1 MNIRFKTYSCS
12 RRQSRDIFGDILKV
26 CASLILFAGVVAGQ
40 QMPAPDRPD
49 RPDQVDQPDLATV
62 EKWRADLH
70 YLAEELPRRH
80 KNLFH
85 TVTREQF
92 ERAIKLLDDRIPQM
106 APYEIMVEMARIV
119 ASVGDGHTR
128 LGILDSKFGFRQYPI
143 RLYLYRDGLF
153 VQAATADYEQVI
165 GARVIKIGSA
175 TAEQAF
181 KTISEITPRDNDA
194 GLRHSVP
201 LRLVAPEA
209 LRALRLVDDMEKAPL
224 VVEKQGRQFS
234 VELKPLDPTANVKWI
249 DARDG
254 AQAPTPLWLKD
265 QQNRF
270 WFEYLAD
277 SRAVYVQYNQVQ
289 DKPDETLAD
298 FWKRV
303 FAFVESNPVDR
314 FILDIRLN
322 GGGNGFLNQSLIHNL
337 IRCDKVNQRGKLFTI
352 IGRRTFSAAGFLAI
366 DLERHTK
373 TLFVGEPIGARPNH
387 YGESMSFALPHSGL
401 MVGYSS
407 LYWQYSD
414 PRDTR
419 PWVPPHLAAEL
430 SSADYAANRDP
441 ALHAVLDYKPQPP
454 LEDLMMEA
462 LLKENVEAAIKR
474 YREFRADSLN
484 AYIDTQWPLRLVG
497 RRLMN
502 ANKRFDDAIEIF
514 KLNVAERMRSD
525 EPLLLLADA
534 YQRAGKREL
543 AVKTYE
549 AALQLNPRN
558 WEALDALRSL
568 RAKADGATT
577 QKP

>member
-1 MNIRFKTYSCS
+1 MNIRFATYSGS
-12 RRQSRDIFGDILKV
+12 RRQAHYIFGYVMKI
-26 CASLILFAGVVAGQ
+26 CASLILFAGFVAGQ
-40 QMPAPDRPD
+40 QRPAPDRA
-49 RPDQVDQPDLATV
+49 DQSDQSIV
-62 EKWRADLH
+62 VKWRADLR

-85 TVTREQF
+85 TMTREQF
-92 ERAIKLLDDRIPQM
+92 ERAVKRLDGRIPQL

-128 LGILDSKFGFRQYPI
+128 LNILDSRFGFRQYPI
-143 RLYLYRDGLF
+143 RPYFYRDGLF
-153 VQAATADYEQVI
+153 VQAATADYAQVV
-165 GARVIKIGSA
+165 GARVIKIGAA

-181 KTISEITPRDNDA
+181 KTVSEITPRDNDA

-201 LRLVAPEA
+201 LRLVVPEA
-209 LRALRLVDDMEKAPL
+209 LRALRLIDDMEKTTL
-224 VVEKQGRQFS
+224 VVEKEGRQFS
-234 VELKPLDPTANVKWI
+234 VELKPLDPKANVKWV

-254 AQAPTPLWLKD
+254 AQSPPPLWLKD
-265 QQNRF
+265 TQNRF

-303 FAFVESNPVDR
+303 FVFVESNPVDR

-322 GGGNGFLNQSLIHNL
+322 GGGDGFLNQSLIHNL
-337 IRCDKVNQRGKLFTI
+337 IRCDKVNQRGRLFTI

-366 DLERHTK
+366 DLERHTR
-373 TLFVGEPIGARPNH
+373 TLFVGEPTGARPNH
-387 YGESMSFALPHSGL
+387 YGESTWFALPHSGL
-401 MVGYSS
+401 MIGYSS

-414 PRDTR
+414 PRDMR
-419 PWVPPHLAAEL
+419 PWVPPGLAAEL
-430 SSADYAANRDP
+430 TSADYAANRDP
-441 ALHAVLDYKPQPP
+441 ALQAIFDYKPQPP
-454 LEDLMMEA
+454 LEDLMLEV

-474 YREFRADSLN
+474 YREFKADSLN
-484 AYIDTQWPLRLVG
+484 AYANTQWSLRLVG

-502 ANKRFDDAIEIF
+502 AHKRFDDAIEIF
-514 KLNVAERMRSD
+514 KLNVAEHPRFD
-525 EPLLLLADA
+525 EPLLMLANA

-543 AVKTYE
+543 AVKNYE
-549 AALQLNPRN
+549 AALQLNPQN

-568 RAKADGATT
+568 GVKAEGAVT
-577 QKP
+577 QRP

>member
-1 MNIRFKTYSCS
+1 MNIRLETYSGS
-12 RRQSRDIFGDILKV
+12 RWQSRDIIGYILKV

-40 QMPAPDRPD
+40 QRPAPDRPD
-49 RPDQVDQPDLATV
+49 QPDQATV
-62 EKWRADLH
+62 DKWRADLRH
-70 YLAEELPRRH
+70 LAEELPRRH
-80 KNLFH
+80 RNLFH
-85 TVTREQF
+85 TMTREQF
-92 ERAIKLLDDRIPQM
+92 ERAVKRLNERIPQL
-106 APYEIMVEMARIV
+106 APHEIMVEMARIV

-153 VQAATADYEQVI
+153 VQAATADYAQVV
-165 GARVIKIGSA
+165 GARVIKIGGA

-181 KTISEITPRDNDA
+181 KTVSEITQRDNDS

-201 LRLVAPEA
+201 QRLVVPEV
-209 LRALRLVDDMEKAPL
+209 LHALRLIDDMEKTTL

-234 VELKPLDPTANVKWI
+234 VELKPLDPKANVKWV

-254 AQAPTPLWLKD
+254 AQAPPPLWLKD
-265 QQNRF
+265 PQNRF

-289 DKPDETLAD
+289 DKPDEALAD
-298 FWKRV
+298 FWRRV
-303 FAFVESNPVDR
+303 FVFVESNPVDR

-322 GGGNGFLNQSLIHNL
+322 GGGDGFLNQSLIHNL

-352 IGRRTFSAAGFLAI
+352 IGRRTFSAAGFLAV
-366 DLERHTK
+366 DLERHTR
-373 TLFVGEPIGARPNH
+373 TLFVGEPTGARPNH
-387 YGESMSFALPHSGL
+387 YAESTWFALPHSGL
-401 MVGYSS
+401 MIGYSS

-419 PWVPPHLAAEL
+419 PWVPPHLAAEDA
-430 SSADYAANRDP
+430 SADYAANRDP
-441 ALHAVLDYKPQPP
+441 ALQAVLDYKPQPP
-454 LEDLMMEA
+454 LEDLMLEV

-474 YREFRADSLN
+474 YREFTADPLN
-484 AYIDTQWPLRLVG
+484 AYANRQWSLRLVG

-502 ANKRFDDAIEIF
+502 AHNRFDDAIEIL
-514 KLNVAERMRSD
+514 KLNVAEHSRSD
-525 EPLLLLADA
+525 ESLLLLANA
-534 YQRAGKREL
+534 YQRAGKRDL

-549 AALQLNPRN
+549 AALQLNPQN

-568 RAKADGATT
+568 RAKAEGAAT

>member
-1 MNIRFKTYSCS
+1 MMKMRFETGSGS
-12 RRQSRDIFGDILKV
+12 RRQSHDIFGYVLKV
-26 CASLILFAGVVAGQ
+26 CASLILFAGVIAGQ
-40 QMPAPDRPD
+40 QGPAPDRPGQ
-49 RPDQVDQPDLATV
+49 PDQATV
-62 EKWRADLH
+62 EKWRADLRH
-70 YLAEELPRRH
+70 LAEELPRRH

-85 TVTREQF
+85 TMTREQF
-92 ERAIKLLDDRIPQM
+92 ERAVKRLDDRIPQL
-106 APYEIMVEMARIV
+106 ASYEIMVEMARIV

-153 VQAATADYEQVI
+153 VQAATADYAQVA
-165 GARVIKIGSA
+165 GARVIKIGAA

-181 KTISEITPRDNDA
+181 KTVSEITPRDNDA

-201 LRLVAPEA
+201 LRLVVPEV
-209 LRALRLVDDMEKAPL
+209 LRALRLIDDMEKAPL
-224 VVEKQGRQFS
+224 VVEKQGRQIS
-234 VELKPLDPTANVKWI
+234 VDLKPLDPKANVKWV

-254 AQAPTPLWLKD
+254 AQSPPTLWLKD
-265 QQNRF
+265 PQNRF

-277 SRAVYVQYNQVQ
+277 SRAVYVQYNEVQ

-337 IRCDKVNQRGKLFTI
+337 IRCDKVNQRGRLFTI

-366 DLERHTK
+366 DLERHTN
-373 TLFVGEPIGARPNH
+373 TLFVGEPTGARPNH
-387 YGESMSFALPHSGL
+387 YGESTRFALPHSGL
-401 MVGYSS
+401 TVGYSS

-430 SSADYAANRDP
+430 TSADYAANRDP
-441 ALHAVLDYKPQPP
+441 ALQAALDYKPRPP
-454 LEDLMMEA
+454 LEDLMLEV
-462 LLKENVEAAIKR
+462 LLKQNVEAAIKR
-474 YREFRADSLN
+474 YREFKADPLN
-484 AYIDTQWPLRLVG
+484 AYANTQWSLRLIG

-502 ANKRFDDAIEIF
+502 AYKRFDDAIEIF
-514 KLNVAERMRSD
+514 KLNVAENPRSD
-525 EPLLLLADA
+525 ESLFLLADA

-543 AVKTYE
+543 AVKNYE
-549 AALQLNPRN
+549 AALQLNPQN
-558 WEALDALRSL
+558 WESLDALKSL
-568 RAKADGATT
+568 RAKLE
-577 QKP
+577 

>member
-1 MNIRFKTYSCS
+1 MNRRFETYSGS
-12 RRQSRDIFGDILKV
+12 RRQARDIFGDILKV
-26 CASLILFAGVVAGQ
+26 SASLILFAGVAAGQ
-40 QMPAPDRPD
+40 QRPAPDG
-49 RPDQVDQPDLATV
+49 PDQSDRATV
-62 EKWRADLH
+62 EKWRADLRH
-70 YLAEELPRRH
+70 LAEELPRRH

-85 TVTREQF
+85 TMTREHF
-92 ERAIKLLDDRIPQM
+92 ERAVKRLDDRIPQL
-106 APYEIMVEMARIV
+106 APHEIMVEMSRIV

-153 VQAATADYEQVI
+153 VQAATADYAQVV
-165 GARVIKIGSA
+165 GTRVIKIGAA
-175 TAEQAF
+175 TAEEAF
-181 KTISEITPRDNDA
+181 KSVSEITPRDNDA

-201 LRLVAPEA
+201 LRLVVPEV
-209 LRALRLVDDMEKAPL
+209 LHALRLIDDMEKTPL
-224 VVEKQGRQFS
+224 VVEKQGQQFS
-234 VELKPLDPTANVKWI
+234 VELKPLDPKANVKWV
-249 DARDG
+249 DARDA
-254 AQAPTPLWLKD
+254 AQLPPPLWLKD
-265 QQNRF
+265 PQNRF

-277 SRAVYVQYNQVQ
+277 SRAVYVQYNEVQ
-289 DKPDETLAD
+289 DKPNETLAD

-337 IRCDKVNQRGKLFTI
+337 IRCDKVNQRGRLFTI

-373 TLFVGEPIGARPNH
+373 TLFVGEPTGARPNH
-387 YGESMSFALPHSGL
+387 YGESARFALPHSGL
-401 MVGYSS
+401 TVGYSS

-430 SSADYAANRDP
+430 TSADYAANHDP
-441 ALHAVLDYKPQPP
+441 ALQAILDYKPQPP
-454 LEDLMMEA
+454 LEDLMLEV

-474 YREFRADSLN
+474 YREFNADSLN
-484 AYIDTQWPLRLVG
+484 AYANTQWSLRLVG

-502 ANKRFDDAIEIF
+502 AHKRFDDAIEIF
-514 KLNVAERMRSD
+514 KLNLAERPRSD
-525 EPLLLLADA
+525 ESLFLLADA
-534 YQRAGKREL
+534 YERAGKKDL
-543 AVKTYE
+543 AAKNYE
-549 AALQLNPRN
+549 AALQLNPQN

-568 RAKADGATT
+568 RAKAEGAAT
-577 QKP
+577 QRP